1 MLTIES
7 LKAKQISC
15 YSETDIHRYLV
26 PETITYSFWNLGCP
40 SNTVEPRGKLLHNT
54 GNPAFTDNEH
64 GIKPHKNEK
73 PQGKKA
79 L

>member
-15 YSETDIHRYLV
+15 NSETDIHGYLV

-64 GIKPHKNEK
+64 ESKSPRNKTSQE
-73 PQGKKA
+73 
-79 L
+79 